1 MAIPTGYS
9 RIQITLHWLVAALI
23 LPQFVL
29 HDGISGAFRQLMQGG
44 TPAFDWTVPA
54 HIAGGI
60 AILGLVVWRLSLR
73 TSRGAPPPPAGPAWQ
88 VLAAHVAHWALY
100 ALLVLL
106 PLSGI
111 IAWFGAVG
119 AAGEAHEIM
128 TTLLLVLVA
137 IHVLAALWHQFWL
150 KDRLLVRMKRPG

>member
-1 MAIPTGYS
+1 MATPTGYS
-9 RIQITLHWLVAALI
+9 RTQIALHWLVAALI

-29 HDGISGAFRQLMQGG
+29 HEGISGAFRQLMQGG

-54 HIAGGI
+54 HIAAGI

-73 TSRGAPPPPAGPAWQ
+73 TSRGAPPPPSGPAVQ
-88 VLAAHVAHWALY
+88 VMAAHVAHWGLY

-106 PLSGI
+106 PISGI

-119 AAGEAHEIM
+119 AAGEAHEVM
-128 TTLLLVLVA
+128 TTFLLILVGV
-137 IHVLAALWHQFWL
+137 HVLAALWHQFWL
-150 KDRLLVRMKRPG
+150 KDGLLARMKRPG